1 MKPESQSYL
10 QSWTVYL
17 VARDGFRRLLVRLGC
32 GTVTVGMPVAVSN
45 RRGNAD
51 RLARVREIS
60 RHRLGDIPDR
70 AALHDRRLR
79 LRQHQL
85 FVNGPDLG
93 LFLVSFLAASAV
105 FFRRG
110 HRNVVLKVAHARSVF
125 GVNLQGMLKAL
136 QVDALALGVDLVLSV
151 VLIPLGHVRVLM
163 QVLDD
168 LPPTHADLSPSE
180 PNLP

>member
-10 QSWTVYL
+10 QSWTEYL

-70 AALHDRRLR
+70 ADLHDRRLR
-79 LRQHQL
+79 LLQHQL

-93 LFLVSFLAASAV
+93 LF
-105 FFRRG
+105 
-110 HRNVVLKVAHARSVF
+110 RSEEHTSE
-125 GVNLQGMLKAL
+125 LQSHLNIVCRLLLEKKKKTTIRTIRYNKKNKKNT
-136 QVDALALGVDLVLSV
+136 QDAK
-151 VLIPLGHVRVLM
+151 
-163 QVLDD
+163 
-168 LPPTHADLSPSE
+168 T
-180 PNLP
+180 